1 MRKVFRFDAA
11 FKNVHGCLGCDTCN
25 KKAALLL
32 SMAEDTVKIEEKEV
46 GMSYSDVDF
55 PTILRK
61 RAHGQRKSP
70 RIWTIHKE
78 KNAFLNENESQR
90 RGGFAVKKRVL
101 C

>member
-61 RAHGQRKSP
+61 RAHGQRTGSAN
-70 RIWTIHKE
+70 R
-78 KNAFLNENESQR
+78 L
-90 RGGFAVKKRVL
+90 GFGQSIKKRML
-101 C
+101 F